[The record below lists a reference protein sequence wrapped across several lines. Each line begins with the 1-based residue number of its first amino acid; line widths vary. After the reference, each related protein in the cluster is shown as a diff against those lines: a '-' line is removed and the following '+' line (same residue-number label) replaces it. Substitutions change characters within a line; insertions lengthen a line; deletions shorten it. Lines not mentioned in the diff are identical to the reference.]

1 MDVFVGHS
9 GICLIFDYVARYQ
22 CHLNIHKF
30 SWSCLYFSSSIF
42 LCPLLTLSFTRS
54 LICSF
59 FPLSTFAHSFQFP
72 RLLLFLLGLL
82 HMFIV
87 VIFFVFI
94 SYVTLLLSCCKWSY
108 RVTHLR
114 PNNRYR

>member
-72 RLLLFLLGLL
+72 RLLLLFLLGLL

-87 VIFFVFI
+87 VIFFCLHIIRDIVI
-94 SYVTLLLSCCKWSY
+94 ILLQMELSCD
-108 RVTHLR
+108 TFEAE
-114 PNNRYR
+114 